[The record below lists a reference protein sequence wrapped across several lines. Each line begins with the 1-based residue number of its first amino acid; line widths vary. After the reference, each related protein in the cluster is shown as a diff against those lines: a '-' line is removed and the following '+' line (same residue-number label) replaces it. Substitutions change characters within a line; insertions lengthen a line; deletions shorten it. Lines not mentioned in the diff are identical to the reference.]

1 MSGVSVNGK
10 VVCAD
15 ESWRCEFGGN
25 VMHVFCVLYPNVFC
39 GALQLVDEY

>member
-1 MSGVSVNGK
+1 MSAISVNGE

-15 ESWRCEFGGN
+15 QFWRCEFGGN
-25 VMHVFCVLYPNVFC
+25 VMYVFCVLYSNVFC